1 MISFL
6 PSELFTPLSLPHQ
19 IVFIFLNSLG
29 FALFVTV
36 LNRKKIKSQIAKS
49 FLGMGL
55 SMFFWVDSAYFARV
69 VGPENLSLATTL
81 LKTAWV
87 ATPLLFA
94 FTYLTS
100 TLIIE
105 KEKRYKKLTY
115 IIFVT
120 NIILSSLIALSD
132 FVIKGIKF
140 TNGNLDIIYGILTYP
155 FLALIFLTMVATLI
169 PIFHSNLSKTQHKRS
184 RIFLIGLMLFYIMNV
199 IFNIVLPILFNIT
212 YLYYLGDYS
221 TFFLLGFTAY
231 LILKHNF
238 LGIKVISTELLTY
251 FLIFLIFV
259 RFVTS
264 TNMLDRV
271 INFFLLIS
279 TMILGALLIQSVVK
293 EVESKIKL
301 AKSNKKLKELDE
313 LKDEFISIT
322 SHELKTPVSIIKNN
336 LWMLNYINKGK
347 SSKKQQHLITE
358 ANNGLNRLSVMINN
372 LLNVSRIQQGRL
384 QFNITKFDLDTVIE
398 QAIERFKPMFKNR
411 GLKLTKGK
419 HKAGNVYGDKEKVS
433 EVMDNY
439 LSNAYKY
446 TEKGFVHVDVVNKKD
461 FVIVTVSDT
470 GPGIRKE
477 DYRKIF
483 TKFGRAKEG
492 LKQNGRG
499 ASTGLGLYIVKYYI
513 ESMGGKVGFVSKVNK
528 GTSFWFSLKKKE

>member
-19 IVFIFLNSLG
+19 LVFIFLNSLG

-36 LNRKKIKSQIAKS
+36 LNRKKLKSQIAKS

-69 VGPENLSLATTL
+69 VGPENLYLATLL

-87 ATPLLFA
+87 STPLLFA

-100 TLIIE
+100 IVIIE
-105 KEKRYKKLTY
+105 KEKQYKKLTY
-115 IIFVT
+115 IVFAANIF
-120 NIILSSLIALSD
+120 LSSIIAFSD
-132 FVIKGIKF
+132 LVIKGIKF
-140 TNGNLDIIYGILTYP
+140 TNGNVDIIYGILTYP
-155 FLALIFLTMVATLI
+155 FLMLIFLTIVATLI
-169 PIFHSNLSKTQHKRS
+169 PIFKSNLNKTQYKRS
-184 RIFLIGLMLFYIMNV
+184 RIFLIGLVLFYIQNI
-199 IFNIVLPILFNIT
+199 IFNIVLPIVLNIT

-221 TFFLLGFTAY
+221 TFFLLGFTTY
-231 LILKHNF
+231 LILRHNF
-238 LGIKVISTELLTY
+238 LGIKVITTELLTY
-251 FLIFLIFV
+251 FLIFIIFV

-264 TNMLDRV
+264 TNMLDRA
-271 INFFLLIS
+271 INFFLLVA
-279 TMILGALLIQSVVK
+279 TMILGALLIQSVVR

-322 SHELKTPVSIIKNN
+322 SHELKTPVSIVKNN
-336 LWMLNYINKGK
+336 LWMLNYINKK
-347 SSKKQQHLITE
+347 QASKKQQHLITE
-358 ANNGLNRLSVMINN
+358 ANNGLSRLSVMINN

-384 QFNITKFDLDTVIE
+384 KLNFTKFDLDNEIE
-398 QAIERFKPMFKNR
+398 KSIERFTPMFNTRK
-411 GLKLTKGK
+411 LKLTKSNN
-419 HKAGNVYGDKEKVS
+419 KAGKVYGDKEKIN

-446 TEKGFVHVDVVNKKD
+446 TEKGSVYVDVVNKKN
-461 FVIVTVSDT
+461 FVVVTVSDT
-470 GPGIRKE
+470 GPGIKKE
-477 DYRKIF
+477 DYSKIF

-492 LKQNGRG
+492 LKQNGQG

-513 ESMGGKVGFVSKVNK
+513 ESMGGKVGFVSKTNK
-528 GTSFWFSLKKKE
+528 GTSFWFSIKKKK